1 MMTIY
6 HSNGVGIISII
17 FLCVLFGSILGG
29 LFIFYIQ
36 KRYID
41 NLEKELDCKNKII
54 NDYSL

>member
-1 MMTIY
+1 MTIY